1 MLLSFPL
8 SAQFNGGLSYDE
20 LYDSETVTSFKEHIR
35 TLSSV
40 SMEGRAAGSAGER
53 EAALYV
59 EECFSRYDI
68 DIVSPKGGDSFGITR
83 ENGDTLTSSNV
94 VGFVPGYD
102 KELRNRYIVIGARMD
117 NLGTMDMTIDGR
129 TVTRVYNGANGNASG
144 LAMMM
149 ELARIIKTNSILFRR
164 SVLFVAFGA
173 SVETYAGA
181 WYFLNRSFADAD
193 KIDAMINLDMVG
205 TGTNGFYAYTSSNA
219 DMNKIIQTLSR
230 ELQPVAP
237 KIDAEEPYPSDH
249 RAFYDREIPSVLF
262 TTGRYPEHNTDKD
275 TEAIIDYD
283 MMEKELEYVYNFS
296 VALANEPVLLFRP
309 GIVTVKGTVYED
321 VIPYYECD
329 QKPMFLNSPD
339 PRQFIEKWVYKYL
352 KYPRE
357 AVQEGIQGRVMVSF
371 VIAKDGS
378 VTDVKVIK
386 GVSPELD
393 DEAVKVIAASP
404 KWKPGRV
411 NGNKVKSSMT
421 IPVEFRLERKGKPSF
436 GIKK

>member
-1 MLLSFPL
+1 
-8 SAQFNGGLSYDE
+8 
-20 LYDSETVTSFKEHIR
+20 
-35 TLSSV
+35 
-40 SMEGRAAGSAGER
+40 
-53 EAALYV
+53 
-59 EECFSRYDI
+59 
-68 DIVSPKGGDSFGITR
+68 
-83 ENGDTLTSSNV
+83 
-94 VGFVPGYD
+94 
-102 KELRNRYIVIGARMD
+102 
-117 NLGTMDMTIDGR
+117 
-129 TVTRVYNGANGNASG
+129 
-144 LAMMM
+144 
-149 ELARIIKTNSILFRR
+149 
-164 SVLFVAFGA
+164 
-173 SVETYAGA
+173 
-181 WYFLNRSFADAD
+181 
-193 KIDAMINLDMVG
+193 
-205 TGTNGFYAYTSSNA
+205 
-219 DMNKIIQTLSR
+219 
-230 ELQPVAP
+230 
-237 KIDAEEPYPSDH
+237 
-249 RAFYDREIPSVLF
+249 
-262 TTGRYPEHNTDKD
+262 
-275 TEAIIDYD
+275 